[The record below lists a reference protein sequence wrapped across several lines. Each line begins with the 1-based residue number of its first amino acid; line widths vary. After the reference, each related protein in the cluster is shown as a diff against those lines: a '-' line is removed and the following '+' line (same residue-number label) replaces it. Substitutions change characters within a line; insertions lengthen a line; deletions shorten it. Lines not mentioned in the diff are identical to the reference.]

1 MLDEITTIRRR
12 FTRHSTLDECIDEAF
27 VALSGLG
34 YDALVY
40 DYTPIPYDLDGA
52 IMIPS
57 MLKLRNIDDDM
68 RDYWCDRGYFRI
80 DPVQI
85 VAARS
90 STPFPL
96 ELRQGDRHRDRRAPR
111 RDHGTRGALSARAR
125 PH

>member
-1 MLDEITTIRRR
+1 
-12 FTRHSTLDECIDEAF
+12 
-27 VALSGLG
+27 
-34 YDALVY
+34 
-40 DYTPIPYDLDGA
+40 
-52 IMIPS
+52 MIPS

-90 STPFPL
+90 STPFAWSYDK
-96 ELRQGDRHRDRRAPR
+96 EIDWRAPR